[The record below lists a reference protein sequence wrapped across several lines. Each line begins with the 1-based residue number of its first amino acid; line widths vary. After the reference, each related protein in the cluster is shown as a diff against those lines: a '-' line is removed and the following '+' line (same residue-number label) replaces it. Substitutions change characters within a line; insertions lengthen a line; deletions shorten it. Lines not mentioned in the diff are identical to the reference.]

1 MAMSVQAFSD
11 WLAATPFSLL
21 IQNVSWIIPT
31 VQSIHIMAITVVI
44 GAAVMTNLK
53 MIGVIGHGQPT
64 ATYVE
69 RFLPWIWP
77 TLVVLLLSGSIL
89 IIAEP
94 GRSLQNPSFIKKM
107 IMLVLAMA
115 ATAATQIPVGKDA
128 GFWEA
133 NGGRKLAGKAL
144 GVLALCLWTG
154 IVFAGRWIAYT
165 NAANS

>member
-1 MAMSVQAFSD
+1 MALSVQAFSD

-21 IQNVSWIIPT
+21 IQNTAWIIPT

-53 MIGVIGHGQPT
+53 MIGVIGKGQPT
-64 ATYVE
+64 ATYVG

-77 TLVVLLLSGSIL
+77 TLVVLLVSGAIL

-94 GRSLQNPSFIKKM
+94 GRSLQNPSFILKM
-107 IMLVLAMA
+107 SLLVLAIA

-128 GFWEA
+128 GYWEA
-133 NGGRKLAGKAL
+133 TPSRKVAAQAL

-165 NAANS
+165 NTASS